1 MRYTEPETNEDKLR
15 RENQELK
22 RKLQQF
28 ESEGSL
34 EGRAPANVWRPSG
47 LTITVIVL
55 GVAVLFVLAFFAG
68 FLPRQKRLGEIVT
81 EAKEREQALPRVEVI
96 EVGRFGAANGLQLPG
111 SVQAIAEA
119 PVLAR
124 ADGYLARRLADIGD
138 RVKAGQVLAEIE
150 APELDAQVRQA
161 KANVQQVQ
169 ASLAQATANLEEG
182 KSGMELAKLTAG
194 RWAELTTQGIASR
207 QDNDQY
213 QAQYRSKLASVE
225 ALEKAIAVQRS
236 SMAVAE
242 ANVNR
247 LERMQSYRM
256 VKAPFDG
263 VVTLR
268 NVDVGA
274 LVNAG
279 DTLLFR
285 MAQTGT
291 VRVYTNVPQTYASS
305 VKPGQPASLTVSNLP
320 GREFKGRV
328 VRSAS
333 ALDPANRT
341 LLVEVHVPNADNAL
355 LPGMYAQVVLQNAQG
370 ADPVVVSSDAL
381 IVRAE
386 GIQVAVVGPDHT
398 VHLQKIAI
406 GRDYG
411 DRVEVSSGLQPGQT
425 VVVNGGDVVREGL
438 KVNPVPRAG
447 KPAQ

>member
-1 MRYTEPETNEDKLR
+1 MRYIEPETNEDRLR
-15 RENQELK
+15 KENEELK
-22 RKLQQF
+22 RKLHQ
-28 ESEGSL
+28 L
-34 EGRAPANVWRPSG
+34 EDGTEAGAPAGVWRPSG

-55 GVAVLFVLAFFAG
+55 GIAVLFVLAFFAG
-68 FLPRQKRLGEIVT
+68 FLPRQKRIGAIVT

-96 EVGRFGAANGLQLPG
+96 EIGRNGGENGLQLPG
-111 SVQAIAEA
+111 NIQAISEA

-138 RVKAGQVLAEIE
+138 RVKAGQVLAEVE

-169 ASLAQATANLEEG
+169 ASLAQAMANLEEG
-182 KSGMELAKLTAG
+182 KSGMELSRVTAE
-194 RWAELTTQGIASR
+194 RWNQLTTQGIASR

-213 QAQYRSKLASVE
+213 QAQYRSKLAAVE

-236 SMAVAE
+236 SIAVAE

-263 VVTLR
+263 VITLR

-285 MAQTGT
+285 IAQTGT
-291 VRVYTNVPQTYASS
+291 VRVYANVPQTHASS
-305 VKPGQPASLTVSNLP
+305 IKPGQLAALTVSNLP
-320 GREFKGRV
+320 GREFTGRV
-328 VRSAS
+328 VRTAG
-333 ALDPANRT
+333 ALDPTNRT
-341 LLVEVHVPNADNAL
+341 LLMEVHVPNADNAL
-355 LPGMYAQVVLQNAQG
+355 LPGMYAQVVLNAAQG
-370 ADPVVVSSDAL
+370 VNPVVVSSDAL

-386 GIQVAVVGPDHT
+386 GIQVAIVGPDRT
-398 VHLQKIAI
+398 VHLQKIGV

-438 KVNPVPRAG
+438 KVDPVPRAG
-447 KPAQ
+447 KAVE